1 MTKANKVLFITQE
14 ITPYVP
20 ENEMSLIGRNLPQAI
35 QEKGR
40 EIRTFMPKWGN
51 INERRN
57 QLHEVIRLSG
67 MNLIIDDTDH
77 PLIIKVASIQSARMQ
92 VYFIDNDDYFQNR
105 LQAFD
110 ENGVEY
116 TDNDSRAIFYARGVL
131 ETVKKLRWCPDVI
144 HCHGWMS
151 ALVPLYI
158 KKAYQDEPSFRDS
171 KVVFSLY
178 EDELKNNLSD
188 DFTTK
193 LLLKGIDKSDLNNL
207 KDPATYEDLYKLAV
221 DYSDGII
228 QNSAQ
233 VNENVMNYARQSNKL
248 ILDYQ
253 MPENYTEACNNF
265 YDQVWAE
272 SQK

>member
-1 MTKANKVLFITQE
+1 
-14 ITPYVP
+14 
-20 ENEMSLIGRNLPQAI
+20 
-35 QEKGR
+35 
-40 EIRTFMPKWGN
+40 
-51 INERRN
+51 
-57 QLHEVIRLSG
+57 
-67 MNLIIDDTDH
+67 
-77 PLIIKVASIQSARMQ
+77 
-92 VYFIDNDDYFQNR
+92 
-105 LQAFD
+105 
-110 ENGVEY
+110 
-116 TDNDSRAIFYARGVL
+116 
-131 ETVKKLRWCPDVI
+131 
-144 HCHGWMS
+144 MS
-151 ALVPLYI
+151 ALVHLNI
-158 KKAYQDEPSFRDS
+158 KKAYQDETSVRDS